1 MIIIIDILII
11 SLITLLSIYN
21 SFNKN
26 LTNEILKLS
35 SLLIAIGL
43 TNITPINTKLSQI
56 LIEQVIIILQIS
68 KSFNSEIFNTISF
81 LLTYLMFYIIIL
93 SLSKT
98 LKNYIKEFS
107 KTTSDFFHK
116 ILIVFF
122 STIKMT
128 LIMSLLIYSLEATI
142 FHSKSIQK
150 KIHTSPTLKAFSSFS
165 NSIINT

>member
-26 LTNEILKLS
+26 LTSELLKLA

-56 LIEQVIIILQIS
+56 LTQQVTTILQIS
-68 KSFNSEIFNTISF
+68 KSFNSDIFNTISF
-81 LLTYLMFYIIIL
+81 LLTFLMFYIIIL

-107 KTTSDFFHK
+107 KITSDFSHK
-116 ILIVFF
+116 ILIVFC

-128 LIMSLLIYSLEATI
+128 IIMSLFIYSLETSI

-150 KIHTSPTLKAFSSFS
+150 KLHTSPSLKAFSSFS
-165 NSIINT
+165 NSIINN